1 MKYQDQAL
9 NLTVDQRKTLNAKA
23 LYLVSSKKAA
33 GSEITPEE
41 IYNAYTGKGGLH
53 GLSRKDYDSY
63 QEYSRAKKDAEDG
76 QFFTPPAYCRMILSS
91 LGLTT
96 EDRIAD
102 LTCGMGNFINFCPS
116 EEKFYGC
123 EMDEDACKIAR
134 FLYPKAHLEHQD
146 IREYCPGV
154 FFDCVVG
161 NPPFNLSWEYGD
173 KKVSSQLG
181 YCLIAAEMLVPLG
194 ILAVIVPESFLAD
207 SFMDQDAIRL
217 MEERYS
223 FLCQADL
230 PETMFSGYGVEKFAV
245 KLQFWQK
252 KSKRVKLPESSYT
265 QESVR
270 TIREDSDLKK
280 EACLLYEN
288 FLRPAR
294 ERQKRNRT
302 SIFLETADPGDP
314 FIYQTQKYLYQI
326 KIHPATRKRYVECV
340 AYLQQ
345 FKKQK
350 KPPGMEYQEWEK
362 KKIKKEDVLA
372 CLKQILKS
380 QNCNPIKERQEIIK
394 RDFGLYQPDCR
405 INGGQY
411 HPFYHMVFK
420 HQTDLFPPYEKLLRK
435 KCREYDCQS
444 APFAEMKEEE
454 QISKW
459 LRAFTLFDRTKMEWI
474 RLNKIQ
480 RHDINLMLQ
489 KKYGMLQWEQ
499 GSGKTLAGIAIGLYR
514 MEQQYMHS
522 TWVVSSAI
530 SIKNNWMLVL
540 PSYGLSHRFV
550 RKLKDLQK
558 VRPGDFV
565 LLTLNTVVKYKKQI
579 QRWVRQ
585 HGQKIQLVL
594 DESDEIVNPD
604 SQRTKAV
611 LACFRRCR
619 AKLLTTGTS
628 TRNNIREFVPQLEL
642 LYNNS
647 VNMLSWPITLYKY
660 SKNRDGEPGLSE
672 SDNPYYGMPI
682 PAYKKGYKLFAES
695 HLPCKITVF
704 GQEQWTQDIYNA
716 DVLREI
722 LDKTVITRTFA
733 EVSGKDI
740 ENIRQYTIRLAPEE
754 RAVYQKAMDEFNS
767 MWERYFTS
775 TGNDRKDSMMKLIQ
789 QIVLLLR
796 ISAAPDTVE
805 EYKGDIPV
813 KVMTAVELAAGW
825 EDEIVAV
832 GVRHKAVLKSYEK
845 AIRMFLPE
853 RPLFVVTGEM
863 SFAQRRNLKEI
874 LHESRNGILLCTQQ
888 SLPSSVNFEF
898 VDKVIIPE
906 LHYNNAQM
914 SQFYFRFI
922 RYTSENQKEI
932 YFITYAGTL
941 ESNLM
946 QMILAKEKLNRF
958 MKGEDADMD
967 SVYEKFGVDYDLMS
981 LLMRKEEDEEGRLCI
996 RWGKQE
1002 IVS

>member
-1 MKYQDQAL
+1 MKYKEQAL
-9 NLTVDQRKTLNAKA
+9 TLTAEQRKMLNAKA
-23 LYLVSSKKAA
+23 VYLAENGLEA
-33 GSEITPEE
+33 WPDITPEE

-53 GLSRKDYDSY
+53 GLSRKDYASY

-76 QFFTPPAYCRMILSS
+76 QFFTPPEYCQLLLSS
-91 LGLTT
+91 LGLTA

-116 EEKFYGC
+116 EENFYGC
-123 EMDEDACKIAR
+123 EMDADAFKIAC
-134 FLYPKAHLEHQD
+134 FLYPKAYLEHQD

-161 NPPFNLSWEYGD
+161 NPPFNLSWEYEN

-207 SFMDQDAIRL
+207 SFTDQEAIRM
-217 MEERYS
+217 MEDRYS

-230 PETMFSGYGVEKFAV
+230 PETMFSRYGVEKFAV

-252 KSKRVKLPESSYT
+252 KSKRVKLPGGSFT

-270 TIREDSDLKK
+270 TIREDSDLKE
-280 EACLLYEN
+280 EAHFFHEN

-294 ERQKRNRT
+294 ERQKRNWT

-326 KIHPATRKRYVECV
+326 KVHPSTQKKYSECV
-340 AYLQQ
+340 AYLQR

-350 KPPGMEYQEWEK
+350 KPAGMEYQEWEK
-362 KKIKKEDVLA
+362 KRITKADVLA
-372 CLKQILKS
+372 YLKQILKG
-380 QNCNPIKERQEIIK
+380 QNCNQIKERQAVIK
-394 RDFGLYQPDCR
+394 RDFGLYQPDGR
-405 INGGQY
+405 KNSGQY
-411 HPFYHMVFK
+411 HPFYNMVFE
-420 HQTDLFPPYEKLLRK
+420 HQMDLFPQYTKLLRK
-435 KCREYDCQS
+435 KCREYDCQA

-454 QISKW
+454 RIAKW
-459 LRAFTLFDRTKMEWI
+459 LEKFTLFDRAKMEWI
-474 RLNKIQ
+474 RLNEIQ

-514 MEQQYMHS
+514 MEQQHMHS

-530 SIKNNWMLVL
+530 SIRNNWMLVL

-550 RKLKDLQK
+550 RRLKDLQAI
-558 VRPGDFV
+558 RPGDFV

-740 ENIRQYTIRLAPEE
+740 ENIHQYTIRLAPEE

-775 TGNDRKDSMMKLIQ
+775 TGNYRKDSMMKLIQ

-813 KVMTAVELAAGW
+813 KVMTVVELVAGW
-825 EDEIVAV
+825 EGEIVAV
-832 GVRHKAVLKSYEK
+832 GVRHKAVMKSYEK

-922 RYTSENQKEI
+922 RYTSQNQKEI

-967 SVYEKFGVDYDLMS
+967 SVYEKFGVDYDLVS
-981 LLMRKEEDEEGRLCI
+981 LLMWKEEDEEGRLCI